1 MALAR
6 VRDVIATAA
15 PPHAAQPLLILS
27 RRPVDLHHRSRLST
41 AHRSAHLREPWACLP
56 PPFTSHTTS
65 FYPLCTVC
73 ATDHQ
78 SGTHRSSIPIVS
90 ISATFP
96 SAGSENPV
104 DCLFQ

>member
-56 PPFTSHTTS
+56 PPFTSS
-65 FYPLCTVC
+65 YNQLLSIVYCVRN
-73 ATDHQ
+73 
-78 SGTHRSSIPIVS
+78 RSSVRHTS
-90 ISATFP
+90 IIDTDRLDLRHLP
-96 SAGSENPV
+96 LRGIRKPG
-104 DCLFQ
+104 